1 MHFIH
6 PLPTARSVETGNYCN
21 RFILYKKWMFSSFPK
36 KIIREKI
43 PYFKL
48 FIINLYAYAVL
59 FARHK
64 PGDRYTLI

>member
-1 MHFIH
+1 
-6 PLPTARSVETGNYCN
+6 
-21 RFILYKKWMFSSFPK
+21 MFSSFPK

-59 FARHK
+59 FARRK